1 LQQIATRC
9 KNSIFSLNATFLHP
23 FSAKPPLKITPF
35 PIFHTHFSVN
45 CTKIALYFTK
55 SSIFANS
62 QFISVI
68 EHFSTIHPHQTTPFH
83 TNNPTDITK
92 PSNKRVQNAFT
103 LFIKGIAL

>member
-23 FSAKPPLKITPF
+23 FSAKPPLKITLH
-35 PIFHTHFSVN
+35 PIFSTHFSPN
-45 CTKIALYFTK
+45 YAKTALYFTK

-68 EHFSTIHPHQTTPFH
+68 AHFSTIHPHQTTPFH
-83 TNNPTDITK
+83 PDNSTIITK
-92 PSNKRVQNAFT
+92 PTNKRVQNAFT

>member
-1 LQQIATRC
+1 C
-9 KNSIFSLNATFLHP
+9 KNSIFSTNATFLHP
-23 FSAKPPLKITPF
+23 FSAKPPLKITPYS
-35 PIFHTHFSVN
+35 IFSTHFSAN

-68 EHFSTIHPHQTTPFH
+68 AHFSTIHPHQATSFC
-83 TNNPTDITK
+83 TNNPTIITK
-92 PSNKRVQNAFT
+92 PTNKRVQNAFT